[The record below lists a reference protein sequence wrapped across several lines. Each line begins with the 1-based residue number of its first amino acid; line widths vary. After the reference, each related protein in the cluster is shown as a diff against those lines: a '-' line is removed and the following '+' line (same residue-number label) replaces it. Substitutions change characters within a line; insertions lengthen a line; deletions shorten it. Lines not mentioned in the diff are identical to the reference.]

1 MMDIVSNSR
10 IRLFGNAP
18 RRSLKRFASLFRSTW
33 DRLPPEDRKKMLT
46 HCRHIKGRNASTLL
60 FVDYGPRL
68 LGDTSAICYA
78 KISEIWFESRAMQA
92 STDARVKAIIAHELG
107 HLRSHCDPGINQDDQ
122 GLAEAEANRYAKLW
136 GHPFV
141 YNIYKTKECD
151 ELQKF
156 SRQLGMSWRIFC
168 VDDFFSTH
176 FTCLKPGER
185 FLAKD
190 SDFYDIGEDCEEVR
204 DYMRYCSTRKALIGG
219 QS

>member
-1 MMDIVSNSR
+1 FR
-10 IRLFGNAP
+10 IRV
-18 RRSLKRFASLFRSTW
+18 S
-33 DRLPPEDRKKMLT
+33 
-46 HCRHIKGRNASTLL
+46 CRISHLEEKEKTLEIKGFRGHHRQFSTHS
-60 FVDYGPRL
+60 VGR
-68 LGDTSAICYA
+68 
-78 KISEIWFESRAMQA
+78 RA
-92 STDARVKAIIAHELG
+92 
-107 HLRSHCDPGINQDDQ
+107 
-122 GLAEAEANRYAKLW
+122 
-136 GHPFV
+136 
-141 YNIYKTKECD
+141 TKECD